1 LQAIFRLQPRQESEA
16 LEAIDPLTRGSLTH
30 EIQFEILT
38 RLRDQKLL
46 PVTPANLESAQ
57 AELEHLVDDVAERW
71 RDQLAPAIERVWKDG
86 IDAIRAD
93 LREWLRRASQDPQK
107 YCPERFELAFGL
119 KDRDHADPLSSEDPI
134 GIAGGLKL
142 RGSID
147 LVERSAD
154 GALRVTDHKTGK
166 VRAEKGFVIA
176 GGKTLQ
182 PVLYAL
188 AAERLLGE
196 PVRSGRLYY
205 CTATGNYEERI
216 VEIDE
221 TARAAALDF
230 VATVD
235 GALRNGFLPAAP
247 EPRECNWC
255 NFRRVCGPYEEQ
267 RMRIKSGGIDP
278 EKRTKRDQEKA
289 EGKEGRRLDP
299 LWKLR
304 EQP

>member
-1 LQAIFRLQPRQESEA
+1 
-16 LEAIDPLTRGSLTH
+16 H

-38 RLRDQKLL
+38 KLRDLRLL

-57 AELEHLVDDVAERW
+57 VELEHLVDEVAERW
-71 RDQLAPAIERVWKDG
+71 RDDLAPAIERVWKDS

-107 YCPERFELAFGL
+107 FCPERFELAFGL
-119 KDRDHADPLSSEDPI
+119 KGRDHADPASSTEPI
-134 GIAGGLKL
+134 EIAGGLKL

-147 LVERSAD
+147 LIERSAD
-154 GALRVTDHKTGK
+154 GVLRVTDHKTGK
-166 VRAEKGFVIA
+166 VRAQKNFIIA

-188 AAERLLGE
+188 AAERLLAE

-230 VATVD
+230 VITLD
-235 GALRNGFLPAAP
+235 DALKAGFFPAAP
-247 EPRECNWC
+247 EPRECDWC
-255 NFRRVCGPYEEQ
+255 NFRRVCGPYETQ
-267 RMRIKSGGIDP
+267 RMRIKAGASDASRGG
-278 EKRTKRDQEKA
+278 KS
-289 EGKEGRRLDP
+289 KEALRMAP
-299 LWKLR
+299 LWNLR
-304 EQP
+304 GK